1 MVANIKGE
9 IEIKEM
15 IVVKNKSRIKNI
27 DLNKKL
33 IFSKKFYEKN
43 EYFSAIFT
51 YDRIMKNVWV
61 YMLIKGNRS
70 NWCGCIRL

>member
-1 MVANIKGE
+1 
-9 IEIKEM
+9 
-15 IVVKNKSRIKNI
+15 
-27 DLNKKL
+27 L